1 MKLLQQVDFELLK
14 EKFVEN
20 KLYLSVWILTLLTII
35 MVNSMTSS
43 SHKFVGETDSKEVNI
58 TSRHP
63 VVIKGINVIPGQY
76 VKQGELLVQ
85 LERKDLEKS
94 INEVTYR
101 LDELR
106 AQYKLNSELNAN
118 IKSMRNYK
126 RSQGTNEDEDL
137 LSIQIKNL
145 EKELK
150 LLKTDQAEQY
160 IFSNFDGHIGF
171 VNFKVGELVSPFTP
185 ILTLHKKTPSFV
197 RGYIH
202 ENLSNQVAEGKKVYV
217 KSLSSKQSVVARVK
231 SVGTR
236 IVEFPERF
244 RRTPEIKV
252 WGREVMI
259 EIPHKNSFLL
269 GEKVFID
276 VEEGNNISFLNQS
289 VAKETNPKS
298 FSYEIIEIKPGELSE
313 NNIEPSGV
321 LFVKELNKFM
331 FISDDNYDHKPL
343 VYLLNRDGTIDP
355 HIITVEGLKEIK
367 DMEAITQDE
376 KGNIYI
382 SSSQSESKNGKL
394 SKLRQKLIQL
404 ERKGVQLISK
414 KEVNLFN
421 LLDDLADKYSKDEWV
436 KLVKKKKGKHNI
448 EIDVEG
454 LVVYENTA
462 YLGLRN
468 DVGDNNEVSILQIN
482 HLDRMF
488 EKGKLSRRQVS
499 IFRTYK
505 LPVNRKTDRHEG
517 ISDLLLH
524 KKDLYIVT
532 GNNKYKN
539 RGRVLK
545 TSFDYQS
552 PVVELK
558 NYSDHRPEGI
568 TFDATQNEFL
578 VVFDNNDQDAPL
590 VMSTIKLE

>member
-488 EKGKLSRRQVS
+488 EKGKLSRR
-499 IFRTYK
+499 
-505 LPVNRKTDRHEG
+505 
-517 ISDLLLH
+517 
-524 KKDLYIVT
+524 
-532 GNNKYKN
+532 
-539 RGRVLK
+539 
-545 TSFDYQS
+545 
-552 PVVELK
+552 
-558 NYSDHRPEGI
+558 
-568 TFDATQNEFL
+568 
-578 VVFDNNDQDAPL
+578 
-590 VMSTIKLE
+590 